1 MQVDLDRFFVPARL
15 IASVPGALGYWPHR
29 RLVLLMAVAPAL
41 DEKPQWVQSLF
52 VTWPVDAPSAT
63 MLADARR
70 LATNANASAVAALIV
85 DDRLAS
91 ADPGSR
97 GSAGHREL
105 VDALVEGF
113 DAGAG
118 PVPLIA
124 VWGISD
130 IVAGAEWFTLC
141 GSPERGVIEDP
152 LQDPATCERAE
163 RGQEVYPSREA
174 LVQSLAP
181 DRELIEQIRQHTTT
195 AADPDLPAP
204 GYRRSPD
211 HDAAEDHPRQSLR
224 AALELLSCREG
235 RPLSSAQLARLAD
248 LIGDSS
254 VRDCLFAVANTAC
267 AAAAE
272 ATWVL
277 LVRGLTG
284 PHRAHAAVLLA
295 YSAAVRGDTV
305 LASIAVGIALGANPH
320 HEIAVLL
327 DAAIEVAIPPQ
338 KLLRLAHK
346 SARRAAALGVE
357 IPQSST

>member
-29 RLVLLMAVAPAL
+29 RLVLIMAVAPVP
-41 DEKPQWVQSLF
+41 DEQPQRVQSLF
-52 VTWPVDAPSAT
+52 VTWPLDVPSAT
-63 MLADARR
+63 VLADARR
-70 LATNANASAVAALIV
+70 LATNVNASAVAALIV
-85 DDRLAS
+85 DDRL
-91 ADPGSR
+91 GSLDR
-97 GSAGHREL
+97 AVLDSAGHREL
-105 VDALVEGF
+105 VDALVQGF
-113 DAGAG
+113 DAGPA
-118 PVPLIA
+118 PLVA

-141 GSPERGVIEDP
+141 GSLERGVIEDP
-152 LQDPATCERAE
+152 WQDPATRERAE
-163 RGQEVYPSREA
+163 RGQAVYPSREA

-181 DRELIEQIRQHTTT
+181 DRELIEQIRQHTAT
-195 AADPDLPAP
+195 AADPDFSVP

-211 HDAAEDHPRQSLR
+211 HDAAENHPRQSLR
-224 AALELLSCREG
+224 AALELLGCRDG
-235 RPLSSAQLARLAD
+235 RPLSSAQLACLAE
-248 LIGDSS
+248 LIGDGS
-254 VRDCLFAVANTAC
+254 VRDCLFAVVNTAC

-272 ATWVL
+272 ATWVM

-284 PHRAHAAVLLA
+284 PHRADAAVLLA

-305 LASIAVGIALGANPH
+305 LASIAVGIALEADPH

>member
-29 RLVLLMAVAPAL
+29 RLVLLMAVAPAP
-41 DEKPQWVQSLF
+41 DEQPQRVQSLF
-52 VTWPVDAPSAT
+52 VTWPLDAPSAS

-70 LATNANASAVAALIV
+70 LATNVNACAIAALIV
-85 DDRLAS
+85 DDRLGGP
-91 ADPGSR
+91 DPAVL

-105 VDALVEGF
+105 VDGLVEAF
-113 DAGAG
+113 DAGPA
-118 PVPLIA
+118 PLIA

-141 GSPERGVIEDP
+141 GAPERGLIEDP
-152 LQDPATCERAE
+152 LQNPATHERAE

-174 LVQSLAP
+174 MVQSLAP

-195 AADPDLPAP
+195 AADPDLPVRR
-204 GYRRSPD
+204 YRQSPD
-211 HDAAEDHPRQSLR
+211 HDAAENHPRQSLR
-224 AALELLSCREG
+224 AALELLGCREG
-235 RPLSSAQLARLAD
+235 RPLSSAQLACLAE
-248 LIGDSS
+248 LIGDGS
-254 VRDCLFAVANTAC
+254 VRDCLFAVANTAG

-284 PHRAHAAVLLA
+284 SDRADAAVLLA

-305 LASIAVGIALGANPH
+305 LASIAVGIALEADPH

-357 IPQSST
+357 IPQSSA